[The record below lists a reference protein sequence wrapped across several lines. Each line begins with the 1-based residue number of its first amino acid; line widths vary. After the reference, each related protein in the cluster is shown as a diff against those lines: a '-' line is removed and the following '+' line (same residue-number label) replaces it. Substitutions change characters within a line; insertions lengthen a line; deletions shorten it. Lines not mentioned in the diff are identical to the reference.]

1 MPQIH
6 DINDPRLAEI
16 LASVKSQGAASRAE
30 TVVADA
36 RTIWAEA
43 VIASP
48 EGHARP
54 IAAARLVEIARNGT
68 MTSEHARAVLR
79 GIRPEAAV
87 EIAPAT
93 LAPVALDARAQRLAE
108 IQKLGVSMRAD
119 RGDEQAKR
127 ILRAERA
134 ARRS

>member
-1 MPQIH
+1 MPQIS

-16 LASVKSQGAASRAE
+16 LASVKSQGAAVRAK
-30 TVVADA
+30 TAVADA

-54 IAAARLVEIARNGT
+54 IAAARLVEIARAGT
-68 MTSEHARAVLR
+68 MSSEQARSVLR

-87 EIAPAT
+87 EIAPAPP
-93 LAPVALDARAQRLAE
+93 APVLDAKAARLAE

-119 RGDEQAKR
+119 RGDEAAKKM
-127 ILRAERA
+127 LRAERA